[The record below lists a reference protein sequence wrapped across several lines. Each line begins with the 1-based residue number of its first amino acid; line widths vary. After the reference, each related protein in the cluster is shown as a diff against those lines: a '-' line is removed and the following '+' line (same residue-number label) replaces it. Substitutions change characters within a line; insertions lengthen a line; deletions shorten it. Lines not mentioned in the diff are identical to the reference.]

1 MYIVLVSSVHRLG
14 YFVLYLLM
22 QAKHRGGKLQKV
34 EMTVSSKF
42 MKLIDVSQQVS
53 VCVYVKDSL
62 LQVEVD

>member
-14 YFVLYLLM
+14 YFMLYLLM

-42 MKLIDVSQQVS
+42 MKLVDVSQQVS
-53 VCVYVKDSL
+53 VCVC
-62 LQVEVD
+62 

>member
-1 MYIVLVSSVHRLG
+1 M
-14 YFVLYLLM
+14 
-22 QAKHRGGKLQKV
+22 GGKLQKV

-53 VCVYVKDSL
+53 VCVYIEDSL

>member
-14 YFVLYLLM
+14 YIVLYLLM

-42 MKLIDVSQQVS
+42 MKLIDVLQQVS
-53 VCVYVKDSL
+53 VCVC
-62 LQVEVD
+62 